1 MVKGWEH
8 LSCEERLGAGTAQ
21 PEEEE
26 AGGGDL
32 IRAYKYIQGRCEEDG
47 ALLFSVVPSAST
59 RVSGHKVG
67 YRRQHLSVGKHFCTA

>member
-26 AGGGDL
+26 AGGDL
-32 IRAYKYIQGRCEEDG
+32 IHAYKYIEEGCEEDG
-47 ALLFSVVPSAST
+47 ALLFSLVPSAST

>member
-1 MVKGWEH
+1 MRRDWELGL
-8 LSCEERLGAGTAQ
+8 LSPKKRRL
-21 PEEEE
+21 
-26 AGGGDL
+26 GGGDL
-32 IRAYKYIQGRCEEDG
+32 IRPYKYIQGGCEEDG